1 MLRDAR
7 EWFDGAADGEIRAL
21 EDVPGIEPERLRE
34 LWCAEPE
41 LMLRLDGL
49 HTAAQRAFERRTRV
63 AVTDEL
69 LRALRAVAQGADVA
83 RLETAVA
90 LAGAR
95 LEADKATAGARGLNT
110 GLTCGI
116 VISPVILLVVFAL
129 GEWLPRLFGVRLGC
143 QEQLALAGALVC
155 FAGGAMGAVF
165 SVIVRLRDP
174 RQLIRD
180 SRDSR
185 AGRAGRDSHDG
196 PGGAV
201 PAVDPVQLSRAL
213 RQEGWYRVVVGWFL
227 ATALYLLVAGGILTL
242 LTPPA
247 TPAELCGPGPLSVD
261 GHGALVR
268 TWFFW
273 GAIGFLAG
281 LNERWARGLLRHPSA
296 PANEAAVPPGDGA
309 RRS

>member
-21 EDVPGIEPERLRE
+21 EEVPGIDPERLRE

-41 LMLRLDGL
+41 LMLRLDRL
-49 HTAAQRAFERRTRV
+49 HTAAQRAFARRTRAAV
-63 AVTDEL
+63 ADDL

-90 LAGAR
+90 LAGTR
-95 LEADKATAGARGLNT
+95 LESDTATAGARGLNT

-116 VISPVILLVVFAL
+116 VVSPVILVVVFAL
-129 GEWLPRLFGVRLGC
+129 GAWVPRIFGVELGC
-143 QEQLALAGALVC
+143 ESRLALASALVC

-180 SRDSR
+180 
-185 AGRAGRDSHDG
+185 G
-196 PGGAV
+196 PGGAG
-201 PAVDPVQLSRAL
+201 PDTDPVQLCRAL

-227 ATALYLLVAGGILTL
+227 ATALYLLVAGGILTVL
-242 LTPPA
+242 SPPA
-247 TPAELCGPGPLSVD
+247 GPAELCGPGPLSGD
-261 GHGALVR
+261 GSGALVK

-281 LNERWARGLLRHPSA
+281 LNERWARGLLHHPSV
-296 PANEAAVPPGDGA
+296 PGDEAAGPGEGT

>member
-1 MLRDAR
+1 MLRDVR

-21 EDVPGIEPERLRE
+21 EEVPGIDPERLRE

-63 AVTDEL
+63 AVTEEL

-90 LAGAR
+90 LAGTR
-95 LEADKATAGARGLNT
+95 LEADTATAGARGLNT

-129 GEWLPRLFGVRLGC
+129 GEWVPRLFGVGLGC
-143 QEQLALAGALVC
+143 QERLALAGALVC

-180 SRDSR
+180 SLV
-185 AGRAGRDSHDG
+185 AGDG
-196 PGGAV
+196 PGGAGPGGSG

-242 LTPPA
+242 LTPPGS
-247 TPAELCGPGPLSVD
+247 PAELCGPGPLSAD
-261 GHGALVR
+261 GHGALVK

-296 PANEAAVPPGDGA
+296 PGGEVPGPGDGA

>member
-1 MLRDAR
+1 MLRDVR

-21 EDVPGIEPERLRE
+21 EEVPGIDPERLRE

-41 LMLRLDGL
+41 LMLRLDRL
-49 HTAAQRAFERRTRV
+49 HTAAQRAFERRTRA
-63 AVTDEL
+63 AVTEDL

-90 LAGAR
+90 LAGTR
-95 LEADKATAGARGLNT
+95 LGADTATAAARGLNT

-116 VISPVILLVVFAL
+116 VVSPVILVVVFAL
-129 GEWLPRLFGVRLGC
+129 GAWVPGIFGAELGC
-143 QEQLALAGALVC
+143 PSRLALAGALVC

-180 SRDSR
+180 S
-185 AGRAGRDSHDG
+185 ADG
-196 PGGAV
+196 AGGAG
-201 PAVDPVQLSRAL
+201 PDTDPVQLCRAL

-227 ATALYLLVAGGILTL
+227 ATALYLLVAGGILTV

-247 TPAELCGPGPLSVD
+247 TAAELCGPGPLSAD
-261 GHGALVR
+261 GHGALVK

-296 PANEAAVPPGDGA
+296 SGAETAGPGEGT
-309 RRS
+309 RRA

>member
-1 MLRDAR
+1 MLRDVR

-21 EDVPGIEPERLRE
+21 EEVPGIDPERLRE

-41 LMLRLDGL
+41 LMLRLDRL
-49 HTAAQRAFERRTRV
+49 HTAAQRAFERRTRA
-63 AVTDEL
+63 AVTEEL
-69 LRALRAVAQGADVA
+69 IRALRAVAQGADVA

-90 LAGAR
+90 LAGTR
-95 LEADKATAGARGLNT
+95 LRADAATAGARGLNT

-116 VISPVILLVVFAL
+116 VVSPVILVVVLAL
-129 GEWLPRLFGVRLGC
+129 GAWVPGMFGVELGC
-143 QEQLALAGALVC
+143 QERLALAGALVC
-155 FAGGAMGAVF
+155 FSGGAMGAVF

-180 SRDSR
+180 RPVV
-185 AGRAGRDSHDG
+185 GDG
-196 PGGAV
+196 PGGAD
-201 PAVDPVQLSRAL
+201 PDADPVQLCRAL

-227 ATALYLLVAGGILTL
+227 ATALYLLVAGGILTV

-247 TPAELCGPGPLSVD
+247 APADLCGPGPLSAD
-261 GHGALVR
+261 GHGALVK

-296 PANEAAVPPGDGA
+296 PGGEAVGPEEGT

>member
-1 MLRDAR
+1 MLRDVR

-21 EDVPGIEPERLRE
+21 EEVPGIDPERLRE

-63 AVTDEL
+63 AVTEEL

-90 LAGAR
+90 LAGTR
-95 LEADKATAGARGLNT
+95 LEADTATAGARGLNT

-129 GEWLPRLFGVRLGC
+129 GEWVPGLFGVGLGC
-143 QEQLALAGALVC
+143 QERLALAGALVC

-180 SRDSR
+180 S
-185 AGRAGRDSHDG
+185 
-196 PGGAV
+196 PGGAD

-247 TPAELCGPGPLSVD
+247 SPAELCGPGPLSAD
-261 GHGALVR
+261 GHGALVK

-296 PANEAAVPPGDGA
+296 PGDEASGPGDGA
-309 RRS
+309 RRP

>member
-21 EDVPGIEPERLRE
+21 EEVPGIDPERLRE

-63 AVTDEL
+63 AVTEEL
-69 LRALRAVAQGADVA
+69 LRALRAVARGADVA

-90 LAGAR
+90 LAATR
-95 LEADKATAGARGLNT
+95 LEADTATAGARGLNT

-129 GEWLPRLFGVRLGC
+129 GEWVPRLFGVGLGC

-174 RQLIRD
+174 RQLVRDGPVIR
-180 SRDSR
+180 
-185 AGRAGRDSHDG
+185 DG
-196 PGGAV
+196 PGGAG

-242 LTPPA
+242 LAPPA
-247 TPAELCGPGPLSVD
+247 SPIELCGPGPLSAD
-261 GHGALVR
+261 GHGALVK

-296 PANEAAVPPGDGA
+296 PADEAAGPGDGA
-309 RRS
+309 RRG

>member
-1 MLRDAR
+1 MLREAR

-21 EDVPGIEPERLRE
+21 EEVPGIDPERLRE

-41 LMLRLDGL
+41 LMLRLDRL
-49 HTAAQRAFERRTRV
+49 HTAAQRAFERRTRA
-63 AVTDEL
+63 AVTGEL
-69 LRALRAVAQGADVA
+69 VRALRAVAQGADVA
-83 RLETAVA
+83 RLETAVT
-90 LAGAR
+90 LAGTR
-95 LEADKATAGARGLNT
+95 LEADTATAGARGLNT

-116 VISPVILLVVFAL
+116 VVSPVILVVVFAL
-129 GEWLPRLFGVRLGC
+129 GAWVPRIFGVELGC
-143 QEQLALAGALVC
+143 QGRLALAGALVC

-180 SRDSR
+180 S
-185 AGRAGRDSHDG
+185 
-196 PGGAV
+196 PGGAA
-201 PAVDPVQLSRAL
+201 PDVDPVQLSRAL

-227 ATALYLLVAGGILTL
+227 ATALYLLVAGGILTV

-247 TPAELCGPGPLSVD
+247 STAELCGPGPLSAE
-261 GHGALVR
+261 GHGDLVR

-273 GAIGFLAG
+273 AAIGFLAG

-296 PANEAAVPPGDGA
+296 PGDGTAGPGEDA
-309 RRS
+309 RRA

>member
-21 EDVPGIEPERLRE
+21 EEVPGIDPERLRE

-41 LMLRLDGL
+41 LMLRLDRL
-49 HTAAQRAFERRTRV
+49 HTAAQRAFERRTRA
-63 AVTDEL
+63 AVTEDL

-90 LAGAR
+90 LAGTR
-95 LEADKATAGARGLNT
+95 LDADTATAGARGLNT

-116 VISPVILLVVFAL
+116 VVSPVILVVVFAL
-129 GEWLPRLFGVRLGC
+129 GAWVPRIFGVELGC
-143 QEQLALAGALVC
+143 ESRLALAGALVC

-180 SRDSR
+180 S
-185 AGRAGRDSHDG
+185 
-196 PGGAV
+196 PGGAG
-201 PAVDPVQLSRAL
+201 PDADPVQLCRAL

-227 ATALYLLVAGGILTL
+227 ATALYLLVAGGILTA

-247 TPAELCGPGPLSVD
+247 DPAELCGPGPLSGD
-261 GHGALVR
+261 GPGALAR

-281 LNERWARGLLRHPSA
+281 LNERWARGLLRHPS
-296 PANEAAVPPGDGA
+296 PPGKETA
-309 RRS
+309 

>member
-21 EDVPGIEPERLRE
+21 EEVPGIDPERLRE

-41 LMLRLDGL
+41 LMLRLDRL
-49 HTAAQRAFERRTRV
+49 HTAAQRAFERRTRA
-63 AVTDEL
+63 AVTEDL

-90 LAGAR
+90 LAGTR
-95 LEADKATAGARGLNT
+95 LEADTATAGARGLNT

-116 VISPVILLVVFAL
+116 VVSPVILVVVFAL
-129 GEWLPRLFGVRLGC
+129 GAWVPRIFGVELGC
-143 QEQLALAGALVC
+143 QPRLALAGALVC

-180 SRDSR
+180 SVVVRD
-185 AGRAGRDSHDG
+185 GT
-196 PGGAV
+196 GGAG
-201 PAVDPVQLSRAL
+201 PDADPVQLCRSL

-227 ATALYLLVAGGILTL
+227 ATALYLLVAGGILTV

-247 TPAELCGPGPLSVD
+247 TPAELCGPGPLSAEA
-261 GHGALVR
+261 HGALVK

-296 PANEAAVPPGDGA
+296 PVGEAAGPGEGT
-309 RRS
+309 RRP

>member
-1 MLRDAR
+1 MLREAR

-21 EDVPGIEPERLRE
+21 EEVPGIDPERLRE

-41 LMLRLDGL
+41 LMLRLDRL
-49 HTAAQRAFERRTRV
+49 HTAAQRAFARRTRA
-63 AVTDEL
+63 AVTGEL

-90 LAGAR
+90 LAGTR
-95 LEADKATAGARGLNT
+95 LEADTALAGARGLNT

-116 VISPVILLVVFAL
+116 VISPVILVVVFAL
-129 GEWLPRLFGVRLGC
+129 GEWVPRIFGVDLGC
-143 QEQLALAGALVC
+143 QERLALAGALVC

-180 SRDSR
+180 S
-185 AGRAGRDSHDG
+185 
-196 PGGAV
+196 PGGAD
-201 PAVDPVQLSRAL
+201 PDVDPVQLSRAL

-227 ATALYLLVAGGILTL
+227 ATALYLLVAGGILTV

-247 TPAELCGPGPLSVD
+247 TPAELCGPGPLSAD
-261 GHGALVR
+261 GHGALIK

-296 PANEAAVPPGDGA
+296 PGAEAAGPGEGTG
-309 RRS
+309 RP

>member
-21 EDVPGIEPERLRE
+21 EEVPGIDPERLRE

-90 LAGAR
+90 LAGTR
-95 LEADKATAGARGLNT
+95 LEADTATAGARGLNT

-129 GEWLPRLFGVRLGC
+129 GEWVPGLFGVGLGC
-143 QEQLALAGALVC
+143 QERLALAGALVC

-180 SRDSR
+180 S
-185 AGRAGRDSHDG
+185 
-196 PGGAV
+196 PGGAGG
-201 PAVDPVQLSRAL
+201 PAADPVQLSRAL

-227 ATALYLLVAGGILTL
+227 ATAVYLLVAGGILTL

-247 TPAELCGPGPLSVD
+247 TPAELCGPGPLSAD

-296 PANEAAVPPGDGA
+296 ASDEPAAAPGDGG

>member
-1 MLRDAR
+1 MLRDVR

-21 EDVPGIEPERLRE
+21 EEVPGIDPERLRE

-90 LAGAR
+90 LAGTR
-95 LEADKATAGARGLNT
+95 LEADTATAGARGLNT

-116 VISPVILLVVFAL
+116 VTSPVILLVVFAL
-129 GEWLPRLFGVRLGC
+129 GEWVPRLFGAGLGC
-143 QEQLALAGALVC
+143 QERLALAGALVC

-180 SRDSR
+180 SLVSDSLVV
-185 AGRAGRDSHDG
+185 GDG
-196 PGGAV
+196 PGGAGG

-247 TPAELCGPGPLSVD
+247 SPAELCGPGPLSAD
-261 GHGALVR
+261 GHGALVK

-273 GAIGFLAG
+273 AAIGFLAG

-296 PANEAAVPPGDGA
+296 PGVEATGPGDGA

>member
-21 EDVPGIEPERLRE
+21 EEVPGIDPERLRE

-49 HTAAQRAFERRTRV
+49 HTAAQRAFERRTRA
-63 AVTDEL
+63 AVTGEL

-90 LAGAR
+90 LAAAR
-95 LEADKATAGARGLNT
+95 LETDTATAAARGLNT

-116 VISPVILLVVFAL
+116 VISPVILLLVFAL
-129 GEWLPRLFGVRLGC
+129 GEWVPRLFGTGLGC

-174 RQLIRD
+174 RQLIR
-180 SRDSR
+180 SR
-185 AGRAGRDSHDG
+185 
-196 PGGAV
+196 PGGAG
-201 PAVDPVQLSRAL
+201 PAVDPVRLSDPVQLSRAL

-247 TPAELCGPGPLSVD
+247 TPAALCGPGPLSAD
-261 GHGALVR
+261 GHGALVT

-273 GAIGFLAG
+273 AAIGFLAG

-296 PANEAAVPPGDGA
+296 PGADPAGPSDGA
-309 RRS
+309 GARP